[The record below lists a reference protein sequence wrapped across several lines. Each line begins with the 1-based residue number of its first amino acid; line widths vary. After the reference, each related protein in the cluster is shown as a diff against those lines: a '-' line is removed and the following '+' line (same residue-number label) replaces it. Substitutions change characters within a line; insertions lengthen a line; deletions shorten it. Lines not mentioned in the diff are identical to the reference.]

1 MYLSSGCLMDGA
13 AFSAWQVEGSQT
25 HYLLGRICLG
35 RAAIIIQ
42 YETTSHTHTHTLH
55 LYSHLLIPQLH
66 YLQLLHDDIAGLKE

>member
-35 RAAIIIQ
+35 RAAII
-42 YETTSHTHTHTLH
+42 T
-55 LYSHLLIPQLH
+55 
-66 YLQLLHDDIAGLKE
+66 